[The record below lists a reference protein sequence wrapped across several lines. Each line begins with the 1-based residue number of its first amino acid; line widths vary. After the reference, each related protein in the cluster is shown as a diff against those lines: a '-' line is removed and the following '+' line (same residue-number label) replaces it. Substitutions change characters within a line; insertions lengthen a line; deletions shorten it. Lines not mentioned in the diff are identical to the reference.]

1 MILTNP
7 VVIAV
12 IVLLVLCFLR
22 VNVLLSLV
30 IASIVAGL
38 VSGMDIKTT
47 MGNFI
52 SGCGNR
58 HRLRPSGLSGR
69 HHQLHWRV

>member
-1 MILTNP
+1 MGGFCMILTNP

-38 VSGMDIKTT
+38 V
-47 MGNFI
+47 
-52 SGCGNR
+52 
-58 HRLRPSGLSGR
+58 
-69 HHQLHWRV
+69 